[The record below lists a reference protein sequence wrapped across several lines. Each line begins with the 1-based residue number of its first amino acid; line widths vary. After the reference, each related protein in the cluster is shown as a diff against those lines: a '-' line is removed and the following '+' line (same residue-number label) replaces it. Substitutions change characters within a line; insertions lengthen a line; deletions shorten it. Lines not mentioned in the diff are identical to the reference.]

1 MSTYVRQILQPQ
13 EELGASSNRI
23 GGAAYQGSFRP
34 EKPSRE
40 YRSRGGGGIDVKAI
54 IACGCCDP
62 ERANACAL
70 SGISAGDSIWEP
82 SLLQLREC
90 WACRRQG
97 IQWKALLV
105 LCEAE
110 PSGGTSSQGCKLCPP
125 KKQVPSRAVGT
136 PTLDIALDVEKT
148 GSPRN
153 IEICRSPGARRRAWR
168 RSEDQDVEGRAASY
182 QGGESGS

>member
-1 MSTYVRQILQPQ
+1 MS
-13 EELGASSNRI
+13 
-23 GGAAYQGSFRP
+23 
-34 EKPSRE
+34 KPS
-40 YRSRGGGGIDVKAI
+40 SRADVAI
-54 IACGCCDP
+54 P
-62 ERANACAL
+62 SVRTRARCPVYPL
-70 SGISAGDSIWEP
+70 GTLLDSIWKP

-90 WACRRQG
+90 WARRRQG

-136 PTLDIALDVEKT
+136 PTLDIALDVEET

-153 IEICRSPGARRRAWR
+153 IEICRSPGARCRAWR
-168 RSEDQDVEGRAASY
+168 RSEDQGVEGRAASY